1 VKLLLGLLVAMVAW
15 CGVARAD
22 KLAPRAFTEEV
33 ARALTAALPSTTVTI
48 KGELRLELSDP
59 TGLKRTLNLA
69 NAYQDY
75 SRDPARFDE
84 VVRTIVAALS
94 RSGSGQAR
102 LDPDRIVPVIKDRPW
117 LVDLHKTLRARGS
130 AQEHLFDDLNEE
142 LVIVYAEDDPSRMRY
157 LIKGEDIGVAR
168 DELRTRATAN
178 LTRLLPKIEMR
189 VIGDVMII
197 SAGGDYEPSL
207 LLIDDIWSGGQIKV
221 KGDIV
226 VAVPARDALLVTG
239 SRSPAGL
246 KALRASAAEIV
257 AKGPYALV
265 DTLFVYRGGRFT
277 RLGRN

>member
-1 VKLLLGLLVAMVAW
+1 
-15 CGVARAD
+15 
-22 KLAPRAFTEEV
+22 
-33 ARALTAALPSTTVTI
+33 
-48 KGELRLELSDP
+48 
-59 TGLKRTLNLA
+59 
-69 NAYQDY
+69 
-75 SRDPARFDE
+75 
-84 VVRTIVAALS
+84 
-94 RSGSGQAR
+94 
-102 LDPDRIVPVIKDRPW
+102 
-117 LVDLHKTLRARGS
+117 LRARGS

-277 RLGRN
+277 RLGRNWLRIRHCSEDGSTSEDATGVYRGNRACHRSSVAFGDHHHHG